1 MTPRSKGASSKR
13 VEGIYRVDRGEEDP
27 LNGPTKL
34 LWHGT
39 SVSNLLSI
47 LTSGL
52 QVGFTVTLKFLSR

>member
-1 MTPRSKGASSKR
+1 M
-13 VEGIYRVDRGEEDP
+13 EGIYRLDRGEEDP
-27 LNGPTKL
+27 LSGPRKL

-52 QVGFTVTLKFLSR
+52 QVGSCPMSHDES